1 MALEIVAAK
10 NIKQAREVCS
20 IYYRGDPSQRTIVEI
35 EEIADFLYEHRDELL
50 HYEAYYTFDPYRV
63 TYLKKDRVN
72 EVKIF
77 ANSILRWL
85 EENNIEENE
94 FISKYNCT
102 LKNIGDYAIQLNTIC
117 DYAMEN
123 GYGLV
128 GLGD

>member
-1 MALEIVAAK
+1 MALLIAAAK
-10 NIKQAREVCS
+10 NKKHVF
-20 IYYRGDPSQRTIVEI
+20 DLFRTYKDIVPHCMVEEI
-35 EEIADFLYEHRDELL
+35 EEIADFLYENRDELL
-50 HYEAYYTFDPYRV
+50 HYEAYYTFDPYRD

-85 EENNIEENE
+85 EKNNIEENE

-102 LKNIGDYAIQLNTIC
+102 LKNIEDYAIQLNRIC
-117 DYAMEN
+117 DYAIEN